1 MINSKNAL
9 MKALREDKSKIK
21 FKTIRNSNWPLRVG
35 VVRNAGTKLQ
45 TNCFTIETEKE
56 DGKIVDSHV
65 WLNEIDVKN
74 NVITFKEKYGDI
86 QIEII
91 EVA

>member
-1 MINSKNAL
+1 MHGS
-9 MKALREDKSKIK
+9 
-21 FKTIRNSNWPLRVG
+21 
-35 VVRNAGTKLQ
+35 KLQ

-56 DGKIVDSHV
+56 DGRIVDSHV